1 MEGKNRTLHL
11 AFFHKS
17 CSNLGVVLVLAIFV
31 AMASC
36 SFPGLSRK
44 YDLDTLVSMLFELD
58 CSNFSEDDDID
69 LSDPEA
75 IMQYACD
82 EEQRN
87 VRYIVVK

>member
-1 MEGKNRTLHL
+1 MPL
-11 AFFHKS
+11 ASFHKS
-17 CSNLGVVLVLAIFV
+17 CSNSGVVLVVAICV

-36 SFPGLSRK
+36 SFPGPFRK
-44 YDLDTLVSMLFELD
+44 YDLDTVVSMLFELD
-58 CSNFSEDDDID
+58 SSNFSEDDDID

-75 IMQYACD
+75 TVQHACD